1 MEYKLQYT
9 HVKLQGIYGFAHCTH
24 VCVLLA
30 LNILNK
36 TIFGGTDMLWNLLNP
51 DNGLA
56 RAINKITD
64 MILLSLLWVLLC
76 CTVIG
81 IGPAT
86 VGLYYA
92 VAKSIRRDR
101 GSVLTEFFHAIK
113 QNWKISL
120 IIGILLTAFGLSVL
134 FFDIPN
140 IVAFFTLDD
149 PGSLIWTIFSF
160 LKIFVFIG
168 ISLYVF
174 PMISRYNV
182 TTAGVVLTS
191 LLLSLKHI
199 FSTLSMCAIV
209 FAGAYVIQ
217 FHPLWLGIVPACV
230 VYILTFFLEPIL
242 KTLMSE
248 QDKANMQDDPWY
260 LE

>member
-1 MEYKLQYT
+1 M
-9 HVKLQGIYGFAHCTH
+9 
-24 VCVLLA
+24 
-30 LNILNK
+30 
-36 TIFGGTDMLWNLLNP
+36 WNLLNP
-51 DNGLA
+51 DSELA

-64 MILLSLLWVLLC
+64 MVLLSLLWVVLC
-76 CTVIG
+76 GTVIG

-101 GSVLTEFFHAIK
+101 GSTLTEFFHAIK

-120 IIGILLTAFGLSVL
+120 IIGILLTAFGVSVL

-140 IVAFFTLDD
+140 IVAFFTAGA
-149 PGSLIWTIFSF
+149 PASLIWTILSF
-160 LKIFVFIG
+160 VKIFVFVG
-168 ISLYVF
+168 ITLYVF
-174 PMISRYNV
+174 PLISRYHV

-199 FSTLSMCAIV
+199 FSTLAMCAIV
-209 FAGAYVIQ
+209 FAGVYVSQ
-217 FHPLWLGIVPACV
+217 FHPLLLGIVPACV
-230 VYILTFFLEPIL
+230 VYILTFLLEPIL
-242 KTLMSE
+242 KTLLSE
-248 QDKANMQDDPWY
+248 QDKANMEDDPWY